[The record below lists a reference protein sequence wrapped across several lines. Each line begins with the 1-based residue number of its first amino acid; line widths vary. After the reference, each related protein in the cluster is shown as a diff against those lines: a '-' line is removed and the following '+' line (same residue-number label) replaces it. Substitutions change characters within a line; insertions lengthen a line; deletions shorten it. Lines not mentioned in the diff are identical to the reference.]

1 MTLCFCRYTD
11 EVIYGSS
18 AVDMTYQGGSEEYR
32 TLVTELK
39 GKERT
44 LGMVAGFGGKQVWDT
59 FEQNLR
65 KKLSKS

>member
-1 MTLCFCRYTD
+1 MKHCFCRYTG

-18 AVDMTYQGGSEEYR
+18 AVDMSYQGNSEEYR

-44 LGMVAGFGGKQVWDT
+44 PGMVAGVGSKQAWDT
-59 FEQNLR
+59 FEQNLGN
-65 KKLSKS
+65 KLSKS